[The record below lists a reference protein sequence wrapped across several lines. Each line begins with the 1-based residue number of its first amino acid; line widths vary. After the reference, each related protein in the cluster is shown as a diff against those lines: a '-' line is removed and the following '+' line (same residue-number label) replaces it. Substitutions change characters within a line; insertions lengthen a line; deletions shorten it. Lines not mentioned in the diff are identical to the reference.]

1 MNVAKLKSQ
10 STPYTYIL
18 EWTTQNKRYIGAR
31 WAAGCHP
38 SDLWTEYFTSSKYVE
53 KFVALYGP
61 PDVILIDQTFDNAL
75 DAMTREQELQYK
87 FNVRYNDDFLNK
99 AVAGVWDHNDPE
111 IIEKLSASRRG
122 KKHTQEQKDKIGAAH
137 KGRKILWADKISAAH
152 KGKKLSPEHVE
163 KMAASKRGV
172 KQSAET
178 IRKRSLKLIGN
189 KSRTGQVNSEETRR
203 KMSEAHRRHPERH
216 IQETVSCD
224 RCGKSGQRGAM
235 IRWHFQNCKHQKI
248 GG

>member
-18 EWTTQNKRYIGAR
+18 EWTAQNKRYIGAR

-61 PDVILIDQTFDNAL
+61 PDVILIDQTFDSAL

-99 AVAGVWDHNDPE
+99 AVAGVWDHNDPD
-111 IIEKLSASRRG
+111 IKAKMSSSQLG
-122 KKHTQEQKDKIGAAH
+122 KKHTQEHKDKIGIASKNTVRTAEWCE
-137 KGRKILWADKISAAH
+137 RISAAH

-163 KMAASKRGV
+163 KMASSKRGV
-172 KQSAET
+172 KQSDET
-178 IRKRSLKLIGN
+178 IKKRSLKLIGN
-189 KSRTGQVNSEETRR
+189 KSRTGQTNSEETRR
-203 KMSEAHRRHPERH
+203 KMSEYHLKHKTNQH
-216 IQETVSCD
+216 VVSCPN
-224 RCGKSGQRGAM
+224 CEKSGQYAVM
-235 IRWHFQNCKHQKI
+235 CRWHFDNCKQITKE
-248 GG
+248 